1 MKTRIWRGLRAFGLW
16 GLPPIVLALLLAM
29 AFAAWCVASPA
40 GTRWLLRT
48 AASQLGGEAHGV
60 RGTLARGLYVEG
72 LAIALPDV
80 DVRVVGLHL
89 KALWPELLDR
99 RLHVNDLSA
108 ARVDVDLRTGPAAA
122 PAADEPFRM
131 PALPLGLRVDRL
143 ALGGLG
149 LRIDGEPLPVDLL
162 SVSTAL
168 TLDAHTATVTLDHLQ
183 AAHEDTLL
191 QLDGSLA
198 LRGLAAP
205 WPFELNLHGSAQDRS
220 AQSPVCLRRLLA
232 ARGGARESSG
242 AGHPG
247 EDPSGAHTT
256 AAEPPEDECRIEL
269 DLRLA
274 GTLQALHLQASGRG
288 EGLELRARAEIRPNQ
303 SFPLGEAQADLRL
316 PGGTRVTLDVSPQ
329 ARGADGLRPIRAQWS
344 VRELRPGPWLPP
356 GLGPALLN
364 LKGELRARLDA
375 GQRLQDLGLDLAFDG
390 PSQWNGQPLSGR
402 IRLERLS
409 RADGALFD
417 ARAAAPA
424 DLLGLRAAGLDV
436 DLALGPDRIRA
447 GGDAAADASR
457 LALQARLPALAAL
470 WPGLPGGAELDLD
483 VSGPLADHRGRLQAR
498 YVPADARD
506 GVPGRA
512 PMSLALAFGG
522 GWTQAQG
529 WRGQLTALRAEHAGL
544 ALNSQAAVPLALDAA
559 GGWQVGQAVL
569 GLALDGE
576 SLLSLRHQAS
586 AGGQGHWETRGRID
600 PLTITP
606 ERITRLQAWLG
617 RAAARQGGVRTQ
629 LSEQARRSR
638 LDASLDWNLKF
649 DDALSGEIHL
659 ARQGGD
665 LTVPGDVPIELG
677 LEDAR
682 LDLAIRRLGPGLSR
696 ADADL
701 RVRTREM
708 GSMRLRADT
717 PVHATPGGGLALRP
731 QDERHLRFEARSEDL
746 AWVNLL
752 LGGEMEVGGTLHAD
766 IQGRSRPDGS
776 WTLSGP
782 LRGDDLRL
790 LIADQGVRLLDGTLR
805 AHFDGTRVLLDQLR
819 FPAVRRVVPKEWR
832 TATWIAENPDA
843 QGGDLNLTGA
853 WDLIERQGEADVAF
867 RRYPILQRADR
878 YAMISGSL
886 QIRAT
891 LPEIRIGGKITAD
904 AGWFDLD
911 MLNAIP
917 SLDGDVVILKP
928 GETAAMLDCP
938 ADPPPAAPTAA
949 PPAAAAARAARPAA
963 RRADDAAR
971 TVPCLDASP
980 PLDLRADLT
989 VDLGPRF
996 YLTGF
1001 GLDSGL
1007 IGSMDLHL
1015 SEGKLTALG
1024 QLRTRGG
1031 AINTYGQHLQLRRGT
1046 ITFQGDVANPVLDIQ
1061 ALRTDV
1067 AVQAGVRVAGTAR
1080 RPRIDLMSRPEVSET
1095 EKLSWLL
1102 LGHGPDQGGADMSLL
1117 FSVGSSFLS
1126 GGEPFYKRFGL
1137 DELSMRSGEL
1147 GSTGSVLPVES
1158 VVSGLD
1164 AGASPIEQRFVL
1176 AGKNLT
1182 EDLRLSLEQA
1192 LAQTGTVARLSY
1204 RLMRNLQAEVTT
1216 GTVSGLALVY
1226 RWFSMD

>member
-1 MKTRIWRGLRAFGLW
+1 MRARIWRGLRAFGLW

-29 AFAAWCVASPA
+29 GFAAWCVSSTT

-48 AASQLGGEAHGV
+48 AAGQLGGEVHGV
-60 RGTLARGLYVEG
+60 RGTLVHGLYVEG
-72 LAIALPDV
+72 LSIALPDV

-108 ARVDVDLRTGPAAA
+108 VRVDVDLRTAPSAA
-122 PAADEPFRM
+122 PAEDEPFRM
-131 PALPLGLRVDRL
+131 PAPPLGLRVDRL

-149 LRIDGEPLPVDLL
+149 LRIDGEPLPIDLL

-168 TLDAHTATVTLDHLQ
+168 TLDAHTATVTLDQLQ
-183 AAHEDTLL
+183 AAHRDTLL
-191 QLDGSLA
+191 KFQGNLA

-205 WPFELNLHGSAQDRS
+205 WPFELNLHGSAQDRG

-232 ARGGARESSG
+232 AGSGVGG
-242 AGHPG
+242 G
-247 EDPSGAHTT
+247 EPTG
-256 AAEPPEDECRIEL
+256 DECRVDL

-274 GTLQALHLQASGRG
+274 GTLQALHLQAHGRG
-288 EGLELRARAEIRPNQ
+288 EGLELQARADILPGQ
-303 SFPLGEAQADLRL
+303 SFPLGAAQADLRL
-316 PGGTRVTLDVSPQ
+316 PGDTRVTLDVAPE
-329 ARGADGLRPIRAQWS
+329 APEADGLRPVRARWS
-344 VRELRPGPWLPP
+344 VRQLRPDPWLPSD
-356 GLGPALLN
+356 LGPALLN

-375 GQRLQDLGLDLAFDG
+375 DQRLRDLGLDLVFDG
-390 PSQWNGQPLSGR
+390 PNRWNGQPLSGR
-402 IRLERLS
+402 IRLDRLS
-409 RADGALFD
+409 RAGGALFD
-417 ARAAAPA
+417 ARAAEPA
-424 DLLGLRAAGLDV
+424 DFLGLQAAGLDV
-436 DLALGPDRIRA
+436 DLTLGPDRIHA
-447 GGDAAADASR
+447 GGDASADASR
-457 LALQARLPALAAL
+457 LTLRARLPALAAL
-470 WPGLPGGAELDLD
+470 WPGLPGGAELDFD
-483 VSGPLADHRGRLQAR
+483 VSGPLASHRGRLKAR
-498 YVPADARD
+498 YAPPDARD
-506 GVPGRA
+506 GVPGLA
-512 PMSLALAFGG
+512 PMNLDLAFGG
-522 GWTQAQG
+522 GWAQAQG
-529 WRGQLTALRAEHAGL
+529 WRGQLTSLRAEHAGL
-544 ALNSQAAVPLALDAA
+544 VLDSRAVVPLALDAE

-576 SLLSLRHQAS
+576 SLFSLRHQAS
-586 AGGQGHWETRGRID
+586 AGGQGHWETRGGIES
-600 PLTITP
+600 LTVTP
-606 ERITRLQAWLG
+606 ERITRLRAWLD
-617 RAAARQGGVRTQ
+617 RAGARQGGVRTE

-638 LDASLDWNLKF
+638 LDASLAWNLKF
-649 DDALSGEIHL
+649 DGALAGDIHL
-659 ARQGGD
+659 ARRDGD
-665 LTVPGDVPIELG
+665 LTVPGDVPIQLG

-682 LDLAIRRLGPGLSR
+682 LDIAIRRVGDGLSR

-701 RVRTREM
+701 QVRTREM
-708 GSMRLRADT
+708 GRMRLRADT
-717 PVHATPGGGLALRP
+717 PIHAVPGGGLALRP
-731 QDERHLRFEARSEDL
+731 RDERHLRFEAESQDL
-746 AWVNLL
+746 AWLNLL
-752 LGGEMEVGGTLHAD
+752 LGGEMEVGGTLQAD
-766 IQGRSRPDGS
+766 VQGRSLPDGR
-776 WTLSGP
+776 WMLSGP
-782 LRGDDLRL
+782 LSGDGLRL
-790 LIADQGVRLLDGTLR
+790 LIADQGVRLLDGTLQ
-805 AHFDGTRVLLDQLR
+805 AHFDGTRVLLDHLR

-843 QGGDLNLTGA
+843 QGGALDLSGA
-853 WDLIERQGEADVAF
+853 WDLIESQGRVDVAF
-867 RRYPILQRADR
+867 RRYPILQRSDR
-878 YAMISGSL
+878 YAMVSGDL
-886 QIRAT
+886 QVRAT
-891 LPEIRIGGKITAD
+891 LPEILIGGKITAD

-917 SLDGDVVILKP
+917 SLDGDVVILEP
-928 GETAAMLDCP
+928 GQTKAALDCADDPRP
-938 ADPPPAAPTAA
+938 AGRPGAAPSEGAGRCTG
-949 PPAAAAARAARPAA
+949 
-963 RRADDAAR
+963 
-971 TVPCLDASP
+971 SP
-980 PLDLRADLT
+980 PLDLKADLKI
-989 VDLGPRF
+989 DLGPRF

-1007 IGSMDLHL
+1007 VGSMDLHL
-1015 SEGKLTALG
+1015 NDGKLTALG

-1080 RPRIDLMSRPEVSET
+1080 RPRIDLMSIPDVSET
-1095 EKLSWLL
+1095 EKLTWLL

-1147 GSTGSVLPVES
+1147 GSTGSILPVES

-1176 AGKNLT
+1176 AGKTLT
-1182 EDLRLSLEQA
+1182 DDLRLSLEQA

>member
-1 MKTRIWRGLRAFGLW
+1 MARIWRGLRAFGLW

-29 AFAAWCVASPA
+29 GFAAWCVSSTT

-48 AASQLGGEAHGV
+48 AAGQLGGEAHGV

-72 LAIALPDV
+72 LTIALPDV

-99 RLHVNDLSA
+99 RLHVDDLSA
-108 ARVDVDLRTGPAAA
+108 VRVDVDLRTAP
-122 PAADEPFRM
+122 PAADDGEPFRM

-168 TLDAHTATVTLDHLQ
+168 TLDAHTATVTLDQLQ
-183 AAHEDTLL
+183 AAHGDTLL
-191 QLDGSLA
+191 KLDGNLA

-205 WPFELNLHGSAQDRS
+205 WPFELNLHGSAQDRG
-220 AQSPVCLRRLLA
+220 ARSPVCLRRMMA
-232 ARGGARESSG
+232 VGGGA
-242 AGHPG
+242 AG
-247 EDPSGAHTT
+247 
-256 AAEPPEDECRIEL
+256 EPPGDECRVDL

-288 EGLELRARAEIRPNQ
+288 EGLELQASADIHPGQ
-303 SFPLGEAQADLRL
+303 SFPLGAAQADLRL
-316 PGGTRVTLDVSPQ
+316 PGDTRVTLDVVPE
-329 ARGADGLRPIRAQWS
+329 APGADGLRPVRAQWS
-344 VRELRPGPWLPP
+344 VRELRPDPWLPA

-390 PSQWNGQPLSGR
+390 PNRWNGQPLSGKV
-402 IRLERLS
+402 RLDRLS
-409 RADGALFD
+409 RAGGALFD
-417 ARAAAPA
+417 ARAAGPA

-436 DLALGPDRIRA
+436 DLTLGPDRIRA
-447 GGDAAADASR
+447 GGDASADASR
-457 LALQARLPALAAL
+457 LSLQARLPALAAL
-470 WPGLPGGAELDLD
+470 WPGLPGGAELDFD
-483 VSGPLADHRGRLQAR
+483 VSGPLADHRGRLKAR
-498 YVPADARD
+498 YAPPDARD
-506 GVPGRA
+506 GVPGQA
-512 PMSLALAFGG
+512 PMSLDLAFGG

-544 ALNSQAAVPLALDAA
+544 VLDSRAAVPLALDAD
-559 GGWQVGQAVL
+559 GGWLVGQAVL

-576 SLLSLRHQAS
+576 PLLSLSHQAS
-586 AGGQGHWETRGRID
+586 AGGQGRWETRGRID
-600 PLTITP
+600 PLTVTP

-617 RAAARQGGVRTQ
+617 RAEARQGGVRTQ
-629 LSEQARRSR
+629 LSEQARHSR

-649 DDALSGEIHL
+649 DDALSGDIHL
-659 ARQGGD
+659 VRRDGD
-665 LTVPGDVPIELG
+665 LTVPGDVPIQLG
-677 LEDAR
+677 LEEAR
-682 LDLAIRRLGPGLSR
+682 LDIAIRRVGAGLSR

-701 RVRTREM
+701 LVRTREM

-717 PVHATPGGGLALRP
+717 PIHAAPGGGLVLRP
-731 QDERHLRFEARSEDL
+731 RDERHLRFEARSEDL

-752 LGGEMEVGGTLHAD
+752 LGGEMEIGGTLQAD
-766 IQGRSRPDGS
+766 VQGSSRPDGR

-782 LRGDDLRL
+782 LSGDGLRL
-790 LIADQGVRLLDGTLR
+790 LVADQGVRLLDGTLR
-805 AHFDGTRVLLDQLR
+805 AHFDGTRVLLDHLR

-843 QGGDLNLTGA
+843 QGGFLDLSGA
-853 WDLIERQGEADVAF
+853 WDLLESQGQADVAF
-867 RRYPILQRADR
+867 RRYPILQRSDR
-878 YAMISGSL
+878 YAMISGDL
-886 QIRAT
+886 QVRAT
-891 LPEIRIGGKITAD
+891 LPEIRVGGKLTAD

-917 SLDGDVVILKP
+917 SLDGDVVILEP
-928 GETAAMLDCP
+928 GQTKASLDCADAP
-938 ADPPPAAPTAA
+938 APAGAG
-949 PPAAAAARAARPAA
+949 
-963 RRADDAAR
+963 
-971 TVPCLDASP
+971 PCPGSSP

-1007 IGSMDLHL
+1007 VGSMDLRMAD
-1015 SEGKLTALG
+1015 GKLTALG

-1031 AINTYGQHLQLRRGT
+1031 AINAYGQHLQLRRGT

-1080 RPRIDLMSRPEVSET
+1080 RPRIDLMSIPEVSET
-1095 EKLSWLL
+1095 EKLTWLL

-1147 GSTGSVLPVES
+1147 GSTGSILPVES

-1176 AGKNLT
+1176 AGKRLT
-1182 EDLRLSLEQA
+1182 DDLRLSLEQA

-1204 RLMRNLQAEVTT
+1204 RLMRGLQAEVTT

>member
-1 MKTRIWRGLRAFGLW
+1 MKTRIWRGLRAFGIW
-16 GLPPIVLALLLAM
+16 GLPPIVLALALAVG
-29 AFAAWCVASPA
+29 FAVWCVSSAA

-48 AASQLGGEAHGV
+48 VAGQLDGEVHGV
-60 RGTLARGLYVEG
+60 RGTLVHGLYVEG
-72 LAIALPDV
+72 LSLGLADA

-99 RLHVNDLSA
+99 RLHINDLSA
-108 ARVDVDLRTGPAAA
+108 VRVDVDLRTAPSAA
-122 PAADEPFRM
+122 PAQDEPFTM

-149 LRIDGEPLPVDLL
+149 LRVNGEPLPVDLL

-168 TLDAHTATVTLDHLQ
+168 TLDAHTATVMLDQLQ
-183 AAHEDTLL
+183 AAHGDTLL
-191 QLDGSLA
+191 RLQGSLA

-205 WPFELNLHGSAQDRS
+205 WPFELNLHGSAQDHGP
-220 AQSPVCLRRLLA
+220 QSPVCLRRLLA
-232 ARGGARESSG
+232 PGDDANGSEPSG
-242 AGHPG
+242 AG
-247 EDPSGAHTT
+247 D
-256 AAEPPEDECRIEL
+256 DCRVEI

-274 GTLQALHLQASGRG
+274 GTLQALNLQASGRG
-288 EGLELRARAEIRPNQ
+288 AGMELQARAEILPGQ
-303 SFPLGEAQADLRL
+303 SFPLGAAQADLRL
-316 PGGTRVTLDVSPQ
+316 PGDTRVTLDVRPQ
-329 ARGADGLRPIRAQWS
+329 AQEAGGLRPILAQWT
-344 VRELRPGPWLPP
+344 VRQLSPDPWLPP
-356 GLGPALLN
+356 GLGPTLLN

-375 GQRLQDLGLDLAFDG
+375 EQRLQDLGLDMAFDG
-390 PSQWNGQPLSGR
+390 PNRWNGHPLSGK
-402 IRLERLS
+402 IRLDRLS
-409 RADGALFD
+409 RVVGPLFD
-417 ARAAAPA
+417 ARAAGPA
-424 DLLGLRAAGLDV
+424 DFMGLRVAGLDV

-447 GGDAAADASR
+447 GGDASVAASR
-457 LALQARLPALAAL
+457 LTLQARLPALAAL
-470 WPGLPGGAELDLD
+470 WPGLPGGAELDFA
-483 VSGPLADHRGRLQAR
+483 VSGPLADHQGRLQAR
-498 YVPADARD
+498 YAPPDARD
-506 GVPGRA
+506 GVPGQA
-512 PMSLALAFGG
+512 PASLDLAFGG

-529 WRGQLTALRAEHAGL
+529 WRGRLTALRAEHAGL
-544 ALNSQAAVPLALDAA
+544 VLDSQAAVPLAFDDA
-559 GGWQVGQAVL
+559 GGWQVGQADI

-576 SLLSLRHQAS
+576 TLLHLRHQAS
-586 AGGQGHWETRGRID
+586 AGGPGRWETRGRID

-606 ERITRLQAWLG
+606 ERIARLQAWLG
-617 RAAARQGGVRTQ
+617 RAGARQGGVRTH
-629 LSEQARRSR
+629 LSEQARHSR
-638 LDASLDWNLKF
+638 LDASLDWNLAF
-649 DDALSGEIHL
+649 DGALSGDIHL

-665 LTVPGDVPIELG
+665 LIVPGDVPIELG

-682 LDLAIRRLGPGLSR
+682 LDVAIRRTGAGLSR

-701 RVRTREM
+701 RIRTREM
-708 GSMRLRADT
+708 GSVRLRADT

-731 QDERHLRFEARSEDL
+731 QDERHLRFEAQSEDL

-752 LGGEMEVGGTLHAD
+752 LGGQMEVGGTLHAD
-766 IQGRSRPDGS
+766 IQGRSRPDGH

-782 LRGDDLRL
+782 LRGDGLRV
-790 LIADQGVRLLDGTLR
+790 LIADQGVRLLDGTLQ
-805 AHFDGTRVLLDQLR
+805 AHFDGTRLLLDHLR

-843 QGGDLNLTGA
+843 QGGGLDVSGA
-853 WDLIERQGEADVAF
+853 WDLAAGDGQADIAF
-867 RRYPILQRADR
+867 RRYPILQRSDR
-878 YAMISGSL
+878 YAMVSGDI
-886 QIRAT
+886 QVRMT

-917 SLDGDVVILKP
+917 ALDGDVVVLAP
-928 GETAAMLDCP
+928 GQTMESLACPDAPAQAAGPCP
-938 ADPPPAAPTAA
+938 GS
-949 PPAAAAARAARPAA
+949 
-963 RRADDAAR
+963 
-971 TVPCLDASP
+971 SP
-980 PLDLRADLT
+980 PLDLAANLT
-989 VDLGPRF
+989 IDLGPRF

-1001 GLDSGL
+1001 GVNSGL
-1007 IGSMDLHL
+1007 VGSMDLRL
-1015 SEGKLTALG
+1015 QDGKLTALG

-1031 AINTYGQHLQLRRGT
+1031 SIDAYGQHLQLRRGT

-1147 GSTGSVLPVES
+1147 GSTGSILPVES

-1176 AGKNLT
+1176 AGKALT
-1182 EDLRLSLEQA
+1182 DDLRLSLEQA

-1204 RLMRNLQAEVTT
+1204 RLMRNLRAEVTT

>member
-1 MKTRIWRGLRAFGLW
+1 MKGRIGRGLRAFGLW
-16 GLPPIVLALLLAM
+16 GLPPIVLALLLAIG
-29 AFAAWCVASPA
+29 FAAWCVSSAT

-48 AASQLGGEAHGV
+48 AASQLGGEAYGV
-60 RGTLARGLYVEG
+60 RGTLVNGLYVEG
-72 LAIALPDV
+72 LSIALPDV

-99 RLHVNDLSA
+99 RLHINDLSA
-108 ARVDVDLRTGPAAA
+108 VRVDVDVRTTPAVDAPDAAA
-122 PAADEPFRM
+122 EPFQM
-131 PALPLGLRVDRL
+131 PTLPLGLRVDRL

-168 TLDAHTATVTLDHLQ
+168 TLDADTATVTLDQLQ
-183 AAHEDTLL
+183 AAHENTLL
-191 QLDGSLA
+191 RLDGNLA

-232 ARGGARESSG
+232 AGGQQTSEPAEES
-242 AGHPG
+242 
-247 EDPSGAHTT
+247 
-256 AAEPPEDECRIEL
+256 CRVGL

-274 GTLQALHLQASGRG
+274 GTLQALHLQASGQG
-288 EGLELRARAEIRPNQ
+288 EGMSLQASADLHPGQ
-303 SFPLGEAQADLRL
+303 SFPLGAAQMEVSL
-316 PGGTRVTLDVSPQ
+316 PGDTRVTLAVTPEAPD
-329 ARGADGLRPIRAQWS
+329 ADGLRSIQARWA
-344 VRELRPGPWLPP
+344 VRDLRPDPWLPSD
-356 GLGPALLN
+356 LGPSLLN
-364 LKGELRARLDA
+364 LQGELRARLDA
-375 GQRLQDLGLDLAFDG
+375 GQRLHDLGLSLAFDG
-390 PSQWNGQPLSGR
+390 PNRWNGQPLSGK
-402 IRLERLS
+402 IRLDRLS
-409 RADGALFD
+409 RVGGVLFD
-417 ARAAAPA
+417 ANAAGPV
-424 DLLGLRAAGLDV
+424 DVLGIQAAGLDA

-447 GGDAAADASR
+447 AGDASAQTSK
-457 LALQARLPALAAL
+457 LTLQARLPALAAL
-470 WPGLPGGAELDLD
+470 WPGLPGGADLD
-483 VSGPLADHRGRLQAR
+483 FDVAGPLTEHRGRLKAR
-498 YVPADARD
+498 YTPPDARA
-506 GVPGRA
+506 GVPGQA
-512 PMSLALAFGG
+512 PMSLDLAFGG

-529 WRGQLTALRAEHAGL
+529 WRGQIGTLRAEHAGL
-544 ALNSQAAVPLALDAA
+544 VLDSRAAVPLALDAE

-586 AGGQGHWETRGRID
+586 AGGPGHWETRGAID
-600 PLTITP
+600 PLTLTP
-606 ERITRLQAWLG
+606 DRITRLQTWLG
-617 RAAARQGGVRTQ
+617 RAATQPGGVRTE

-649 DDALSGEIHL
+649 DGALAGELHL
-659 ARQGGD
+659 IRRGGD
-665 LTVPGDVPIELG
+665 LIVPGDVPIQLG
-677 LEDAR
+677 LQDAR
-682 LDLAIRRLGPGLSR
+682 LDIVIRRIGEGLSR

-701 RVRTREM
+701 QVSTRKM
-708 GSMRLRADT
+708 GRMRLRADT
-717 PVHATPGGGLALRP
+717 PIHATPGGGLALRQ
-731 QDERHLRFEARSEDL
+731 QDEQHLRFEAESQDL
-746 AWVNLL
+746 AWLNLL
-752 LGGEMEVGGTLHAD
+752 LGGEMEVGGTLQAD
-766 IQGRSRPDGS
+766 VQGRSLPNGR

-782 LRGDDLRL
+782 VRGDGLRL
-790 LIADQGVRLLDGTLR
+790 LIADQGVRLLDGTLQAR
-805 AHFDGTRVLLDQLR
+805 FDGTQVLLEHLR
-819 FPAVRRVVPKEWR
+819 FPAVRRVAPKEWR
-832 TATWIAENPDA
+832 TATWVAENPDA
-843 QGGDLNLTGA
+843 QNGALDLSGD
-853 WDLIERQGEADVAF
+853 WDLLESQGRVNIAF
-867 RRYPILQRADR
+867 RRYPILQRSDR
-878 YAMISGSL
+878 YAMISGDL
-886 QIRAT
+886 QIEAT
-891 LPEIRIGGKITAD
+891 LPEIQLGGKITAD

-928 GETAAMLDCP
+928 GAKD
-938 ADPPPAAPTAA
+938 AAPSE
-949 PPAAAAARAARPAA
+949 
-963 RRADDAAR
+963 
-971 TVPCLDASP
+971 SP
-980 PLDLRADLT
+980 PMDLRADLT

-1007 IGSMDLHL
+1007 IGSMDLHMKA
-1015 SEGKLTALG
+1015 GKLTALG

-1080 RPRIDLMSRPEVSET
+1080 RPRIDLMSIPEVSET

-1147 GSTGSVLPVES
+1147 GSTGSILPVEN

-1164 AGASPIEQRFVL
+1164 TGASPIEQRFVL
-1176 AGKNLT
+1176 AGKRLT
-1182 EDLRLSLEQA
+1182 DDLRLSMEQA
-1192 LAQTGTVARLSY
+1192 MAQTGTVARLSY
-1204 RLMRNLQAEVTT
+1204 RLMRGLQAEVTT

>member
-1 MKTRIWRGLRAFGLW
+1 MRGRIWRGLRAFGLW

-29 AFAAWCVASPA
+29 GFAAWCVSSAT

-48 AASQLGGEAHGV
+48 AAVQLGGEAHGV

-72 LAIALPDV
+72 LSIALPDV
-80 DVRVVGLHL
+80 DVRVTGLHL

-99 RLHVNDLSA
+99 RLHINDLSA
-108 ARVDVDLRTGPAAA
+108 VRVDVALRTAPSAAEPAS
-122 PAADEPFRM
+122 DEPFRM

-183 AAHEDTLL
+183 AAHRDTLL
-191 QLDGSLA
+191 KFDGNLA

-220 AQSPVCLRRLLA
+220 AQSPVCLRRLL
-232 ARGGARESSG
+232 G
-242 AGHPG
+242 AGSG
-247 EDPSGAHTT
+247 ESGG
-256 AAEPPEDECRIEL
+256 EPPGADCRIDLE
-269 DLRLA
+269 LRLA

-288 EGLELRARAEIRPNQ
+288 EGLELQAQADIRPNQ
-303 SFPLGEAQADLRL
+303 SFPLGAAQADLRL
-316 PGGTRVTLDVSPQ
+316 PGDTRVTLDVRPE
-329 ARGADGLRPIRAQWS
+329 APGADGLRPVRAQWS
-344 VRELRPGPWLPP
+344 VRQLRPDPWLPS

-375 GQRLQDLGLDLAFDG
+375 GQRLQDLGLDLVFDG
-390 PSQWNGQPLSGR
+390 PNRWNGQPLSGK

-409 RADGALFD
+409 RAGGALFD
-417 ARAAAPA
+417 ARAAGPA

-436 DLALGPDRIRA
+436 DLTLGPDRIRA
-447 GGDAAADASR
+447 GGDAAADANR

-483 VSGPLADHRGRLQAR
+483 VSGPLADHRGRLKAR
-498 YVPADARD
+498 YAPPDARD
-506 GVPGRA
+506 GIPGRA
-512 PMSLALAFGG
+512 PMSLDLAFGG

-529 WRGQLTALRAEHAGL
+529 WRGRLTALRAEHAGL
-544 ALNSQAAVPLALDAA
+544 VLESKAAVPLALDAE
-559 GGWQVGQAVL
+559 GGWQVGQADL

-576 SLLSLRHQAS
+576 SLLSVHHQAS
-586 AGGQGHWETRGRID
+586 AGGPGRWETRGRID
-600 PLTITP
+600 PLTVTP

-649 DDALSGEIHL
+649 DGALSGDIRL

-682 LDLAIRRLGPGLSR
+682 LDIAIRRVGAGLSR
-696 ADADL
+696 AHADL
-701 RVRTREM
+701 QVRTREM

-717 PVHATPGGGLALRP
+717 PIHATPGGGLALRS

-752 LGGEMEVGGTLHAD
+752 LGGEMEIGGTLQAD
-766 IQGRSRPDGS
+766 IQGRSRPDGH

-805 AHFDGTRVLLDQLR
+805 AHFDGTRVLLDHLR

-843 QGGDLNLTGA
+843 QGGDLDLSGA
-853 WDLIERQGEADVAF
+853 WDLIEGEGQADVAF

-878 YAMISGSL
+878 YAMISGGL
-886 QIRAT
+886 QVRAT

-928 GETAAMLDCP
+928 GETAASLDC
-938 ADPPPAAPTAA
+938 AAAPPPAGPSD
-949 PPAAAAARAARPAA
+949 ARPSAARPDPP
-963 RRADDAAR
+963 RADRGTPAG
-971 TVPCLDASP
+971 PCLDASP

-1007 IGSMDLHL
+1007 VGSMDLHL
-1015 SEGKLTALG
+1015 SDGKLTALG

-1080 RPRIDLMSRPEVSET
+1080 RPRIDLMSIPEVSET

-1147 GSTGSVLPVES
+1147 GSTGSILPVES
-1158 VVSGLD
+1158 VVGGLD

-1176 AGKNLT
+1176 AGKTLT
-1182 EDLRLSLEQA
+1182 DDLRLSLEQA

-1204 RLMRNLQAEVTT
+1204 KLMRGLQAEVTT

>member
-1 MKTRIWRGLRAFGLW
+1 MKARIWRGLRAFSLW
-16 GLPPIVLALLLAM
+16 GLPPLVLALLLAIG
-29 AFAAWCVASPA
+29 FAVWCVTSTT

-48 AASQLGGEAHGV
+48 AAAQLGGEAHGV

-72 LAIALPDV
+72 LTIVLPDV

-108 ARVDVDLRTGPAAA
+108 VRVDVALRTAPAAA
-122 PAADEPFRM
+122 PVAGDGQPFRM
-131 PALPLGLRVDRL
+131 PSLPLGLRIDRL

-183 AAHEDTLL
+183 AAHRDTLL
-191 QLDGSLA
+191 KLDGNLA

-220 AQSPVCLRRLLA
+220 AHSPVCLRRA
-232 ARGGARESSG
+232 MAPGGGA
-242 AGHPG
+242 AGG
-247 EDPSGAHTT
+247 
-256 AAEPPEDECRIEL
+256 EPPGDACRVDL

-274 GTLQALHLQASGRG
+274 GTLQSLHLQASGRG
-288 EGLELRARAEIRPNQ
+288 EGLELRAEADIRPGQ
-303 SFPLGEAQADLRL
+303 SFPLEAAQADLRL
-316 PGGTRVTLDVSPQ
+316 PGDARVTLDIAPGVP
-329 ARGADGLRPIRAQWS
+329 GADGLRPVRARWS
-344 VRELRPGPWLPP
+344 VRQFRPDPWLPAD
-356 GLGPALLN
+356 LGPALLN

-375 GQRLQDLGLDLAFDG
+375 GQRVRDLGLDLAFDG
-390 PSQWNGQPLSGR
+390 PNRWNGQPLSGKV
-402 IRLERLS
+402 RLERLS
-409 RADGALFD
+409 RAGGALLD
-417 ARAAAPA
+417 ARAAGPA
-424 DLLGLRAAGLDV
+424 DLLGLRAEGLDM

-447 GGDAAADASR
+447 GGDASADASR
-457 LALQARLPALAAL
+457 LSLRARLPALAAL
-470 WPGLPGGAELDLD
+470 WPGLEGGADLD
-483 VSGPLADHRGRLQAR
+483 FNVSGPLADHRGGLQAR
-498 YVPADARD
+498 YTPPDALD
-506 GVPGRA
+506 DVPGRA
-512 PMSLALAFGG
+512 PVSLELAFGG

-529 WRGQLTALRAEHAGL
+529 WRGQLTALRAGHAGL
-544 ALNSQAAVPLALDAA
+544 VLDSRAAVPLALDAA
-559 GGWQVGQAVL
+559 GGWRVGQAVL
-569 GLALDGE
+569 GLSLDGE
-576 SLLSLRHQAS
+576 PLLGVNHQVS
-586 AGGQGHWETRGRID
+586 AGGQGRWETRGRID

-606 ERITRLQAWLG
+606 ARIDRLRAWLG
-617 RAAARQGGVRTQ
+617 RAAAREGGVRTQ

-638 LDASLDWNLKF
+638 LDARLEWNLKF
-649 DDALSGEIHL
+649 DDALSGDIHL
-659 ARQGGD
+659 ARQDGD
-665 LTVPGDVPIELG
+665 LTVPGDVPLQLG
-677 LEDAR
+677 LEEAR
-682 LDLAIRRLGPGLSR
+682 LDIVIRRVGAGLSR

-717 PVHATPGGGLALRP
+717 PIHAAPGGGLVLRP
-731 QDERHLRFEARSEDL
+731 QDARHLRFEARSEDL
-746 AWVNLL
+746 AWANLL
-752 LGGEMEVGGTLHAD
+752 LGGEMEIGGTLQAD
-766 IQGRSRPDGS
+766 IQGGSRPDGR

-782 LRGDDLRL
+782 LSGDGLRL

-805 AHFDGTRVLLDQLR
+805 AHFDGTRVLLDHLR
-819 FPAVRRVVPKEWR
+819 FPALRRVVPKEWR

-843 QGGDLNLTGA
+843 QDGYLDLSGA
-853 WDLIERQGEADVAF
+853 WDLTESQGQADIAF
-867 RRYPILQRADR
+867 RRYPILQRSDR
-878 YAMISGSL
+878 YAMISGDL
-886 QIRAT
+886 QVRAT
-891 LPEIRIGGKITAD
+891 LPEILIGGKITAD

-917 SLDGDVVILKP
+917 SLDSDVVVLQP
-928 GETAAMLDCP
+928 GAKD
-938 ADPPPAAPTAA
+938 A
-949 PPAAAAARAARPAA
+949 PPS
-963 RRADDAAR
+963 
-971 TVPCLDASP
+971 ASP

-989 VDLGPRF
+989 IDLGPRF

-1007 IGSMDLHL
+1007 VGSMNLRMTD
-1015 SEGKLTALG
+1015 GMLTALG

-1031 AINTYGQHLQLRRGT
+1031 AINAYGQHLQLRRGT

-1080 RPRIDLMSRPEVSET
+1080 RPRIDLMSIPEVSET
-1095 EKLSWLL
+1095 EKLTWLL
-1102 LGHGPDQGGADMSLL
+1102 LGHGPDQGGGDMSLL

-1147 GSTGSVLPVES
+1147 GSTGSILPVES

-1164 AGASPIEQRFVL
+1164 AGASAIEQRFVL
-1176 AGKNLT
+1176 AGKRLT
-1182 EDLRLSLEQA
+1182 DDLRLSLEQA

-1204 RLMRNLQAEVTT
+1204 RLMRGLRAELTT

-1226 RWFSMD
+1226 RWFSME